1 MKTTNDSPVIIGI
14 SGGSGAGKTTLC
26 RKICDHFDFDI
37 SLLWQ
42 DSYYRDLE
50 HLPLEERG
58 QQNFDHPDA
67 IDNDLF
73 SEHLTSLKQRKPINV
88 PEYDFTSHTR
98 TDAVRPL
105 HPQKIVIVEGMMLF
119 ADSRIR
125 NLCDYKIYLELD
137 PDIRFIRRLRR
148 DIEERG
154 RSVHSVI
161 EQYFST
167 VKPMHDKYVKPSK
180 KYADLV
186 VSGNDLDGAID
197 NFISKLFQTELIR

>member
-26 RKICDHFDFDI
+26 RKICDYFDFDI

-50 HLPLEERG
+50 HLPLEERDR
-58 QQNFDHPDA
+58 QNFDHPDA

-73 SEHLTSLKQRKPINV
+73 CEHLMLLKQRKPINV
-88 PEYDFTSHTR
+88 PEYDFTTHTR
-98 TDAVRPL
+98 SDSVKQLYP
-105 HPQKIVIVEGMMLF
+105 PQIVILEGMMLF

-137 PDIRFIRRLRR
+137 PDIRLIRRLRR
-148 DIEERG
+148 DVKERG
-154 RSVHSVI
+154 RTVDSVI
-161 EQYFST
+161 TQYLGTVRPMHLEF
-167 VKPMHDKYVKPSK
+167 VKPAKAH
-180 KYADLV
+180 ADIV
-186 VSGNDLDGAID
+186 INGMETDLAFETVI
-197 NFISKLFQTELIR
+197 NFIDLRLG